1 MTLSPKPVCLCVF
14 VSAGEGFSKNVK
26 KGGKAGGGS
35 SAAAGELLSRLCLA
49 TAGKPLLPI
58 VFASEEG
65 DCCLQSQRE
74 GEAARVRPSC

>member
-35 SAAAGELLSRLCLA
+35 SAAAGELLSSLCLG

-65 DCCLQSQRE
+65 DCCVQSQRE
-74 GEAARVRPSC
+74 EEAARVRPSC